1 MGRCLAVVKATEID
15 SRTKR
20 ERPNEVCEL
29 IQTYETDTYICI
41 IGCNS
46 IINTCFVI
54 PDIENVIANS
64 NKNTFVSNNVIM
76 LKDKQQWSNMFL
88 KSEWI

>member
-1 MGRCLAVVKATEID
+1 MAVVKATEID

-20 ERPNEVCEL
+20 ERPNEACEL
-29 IQTYETDTYICI
+29 IQTYETDKYICI

-46 IINTCFVI
+46 IIKTCFVI
-54 PDIENVIANS
+54 SDIENVITDD
-64 NKNTFVSNNVIM
+64 NKFTFVSNNVIM